1 MPTLASWVFLL
12 ACSGCWAVITTASS
26 HDLTLTGPAWMPIVA
41 VIRVTTLVVLRQV
54 PQPWYL
60 ELRLFTRM
68 VVALICT
75 VALSV
80 LGMTSLGLAYGN
92 GLVVGIVL
100 LLMSARRG
108 LRVGSGTISATLCR
122 LLLVWTCTMV
132 VHTSCRW
139 GLAFAAFCS
148 ISDAW
153 ALAWD
158 ADTMGNL
165 VARCASQVGELY

>member
-1 MPTLASWVFLL
+1 
-12 ACSGCWAVITTASS
+12 
-26 HDLTLTGPAWMPIVA
+26 
-41 VIRVTTLVVLRQV
+41 
-54 PQPWYL
+54 
-60 ELRLFTRM
+60 M

-122 LLLVWTCTMV
+122 LLLV
-132 VHTSCRW
+132 
-139 GLAFAAFCS
+139 
-148 ISDAW
+148 
-153 ALAWD
+153 
-158 ADTMGNL
+158 
-165 VARCASQVGELY
+165 